1 MKFKSNLIEYLI
13 STDSKWFTLT
23 KEEFDDDCQ
32 ESNTSRLKAMAQ
44 KKASCIYMI
53 HDKRG
58 SVFKIGKSE
67 TGERVLSYFEGN
79 QDPLLE
85 KLGLSQDP
93 NPPLA
98 SYSIHIL
105 PMDCFEQYAAG
116 AAAFAEFII
125 GCVLRYHELE
135 IQIEKLCKHT
145 MTKGSGSKRKRYVSN
160 DSDDSKYVDETG
172 PEERGQEGNN
182 GNLVFSDIVYAIAPS
197 EVDNMDVEGQ
207 EGNNGNGNLVSGD
220 IVACT
225 TDSESANL
233 LLAKHAGDTII
244 LDQYARERK
253 EARKALQKCEKEER
267 KRKCEAVDR
276 ASRELERKKTA
287 DEELLKIIWN
297 EVKVSLQEVATG
309 HEAADLTRRVSDV
322 KEASK
327 YGLSWLKSFNLLLR
341 YCEEYGDCNGKY
353 QNGRH

>member
-1 MKFKSNLIEYLI
+1 MKSKIIEYLI
-13 STDSKWFTLT
+13 REDSKWFTLT
-23 KEEFDDDCQ
+23 KEEFDHGGR
-32 ESNTSRLKAMAQ
+32 ESNASKIKAMVQ

-53 HDKRG
+53 DDAHG

-67 TGERVLSYFEGN
+67 TGSRVLSYFEGN
-79 QDPLLE
+79 QEPLSD
-85 KLGLSQDP
+85 KLGPSRDP
-93 NPPLA
+93 NQPLA

-105 PMDCFEQYAAG
+105 PMDCSRQYAAG

-125 GCVLRYHELE
+125 GCVLRYHGLE
-135 IQIEKLCKHT
+135 IPSEALLKHT
-145 MTKGSGSKRKRYVSN
+145 MTKGSGSTHKRYSSDDSDDSN
-160 DSDDSKYVDETG
+160 DSDDSDDSKYVDETG
-172 PEERGQEGNN
+172 PKERVQEGNDD
-182 GNLVFSDIVYAIAPS
+182 NLVSSDILYAIA
-197 EVDNMDVEGQ
+197 EGDNMDVEGQ
-207 EGNNGNGNLVSGD
+207 EGD

-233 LLAKHAGDTII
+233 LLDKYAGDNII
-244 LDQYARERK
+244 LDQCARERERK
-253 EARKALQKCEKEER
+253 RDEARKALQKRENEKH

-327 YGLSWLKSFNLLLR
+327 YGLSWLKSFKLLLQ
-341 YCEEYGDCNGKY
+341 YYEEYGHCNGKY